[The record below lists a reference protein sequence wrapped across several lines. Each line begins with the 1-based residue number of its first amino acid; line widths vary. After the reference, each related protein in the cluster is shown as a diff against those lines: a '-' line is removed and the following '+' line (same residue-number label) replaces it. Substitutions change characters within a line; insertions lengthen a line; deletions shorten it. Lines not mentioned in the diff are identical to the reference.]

1 MEGTGVAGPTSL
13 RLLLEAVI
21 GIGADLDLSAT
32 LRRIVAAATS
42 LVDARYGALGVLDPT
57 GTSLSEFITVGIDD
71 TARAKIGELPKGH
84 GILGLLIADPR
95 PLRLPDLREHPD
107 SFGFPPDH
115 PPMRSFLGVPITV
128 RGRVFGN
135 LYLTDKR
142 SQEVFSDVDEEL
154 VVALA
159 AAAGVAIDNAR
170 LHARLQGLV
179 VLEDRERIAM
189 DLHDTVIQQLFAIG
203 LSLEATSRRV
213 EDDEA
218 RRRIHLAVEDL
229 DGTIKRVRSTI
240 FSLGESAHGEAEGLR
255 QRVLA
260 LVEELAPT
268 LPGHPS
274 VEFDGP
280 VDTRVPADAADE
292 VVSVLR
298 ELLSNVARHAQASTV
313 ELSVAV
319 GDALVVRV
327 DDNGVGPPAAGAD
340 GADGAGGLGLG
351 NLARRAARRGGEFR
365 FTDRAGG
372 GARAEWTVPNP
383 V

>member
-1 MEGTGVAGPTSL
+1 MP
-13 RLLLEAVI
+13 R
-21 GIGADLDLSAT
+21 
-32 LRRIVAAATS
+32 
-42 LVDARYGALGVLDPT
+42 ARH
-57 GTSLSEFITVGIDD
+57 LSEFITVGVDEG
-71 TARAKIGELPKGH
+71 TRAEIGDLPKGH

-107 SFGFPPDH
+107 SFGFPPRH
-115 PPMRSFLGVPITV
+115 PMMRSFLGVPITV

-135 LYLTDKR
+135 LYLTDKQ

-170 LHARLQGLV
+170 LHARVQDLV

-213 EDDEA
+213 EDEEV
-218 RRRIHLAVEDL
+218 RRRLHLAVEDL
-229 DGTIKRVRSTI
+229 DGTIKRIRSTI
-240 FSLGESAHGEAEGLR
+240 FSLGDGAHGQAEGLR

-260 LVEELAPT
+260 LVDEMEPS
-268 LPGHPS
+268 LPSRPS

-280 VDTRVPADAADE
+280 VDTRVPAEAAEE

-313 ELSVAV
+313 GVSVAV
-319 GDALVVRV
+319 GQALVVRV
-327 DDNGVGPPAAGAD
+327 DDDGVGPPEPDAAGS
-340 GADGAGGLGLG
+340 GGLGLG
-351 NLARRAARRGGEFR
+351 NLSRRAVRRGGEFR
-365 FTDRAGG
+365 LTARPGG

-383 V
+383 A